1 MPRVATR
8 RLGAALF
15 VSLLCSSPLAEAQT
29 APPIAAAS
37 DLQFALAE
45 VAEAFQKE
53 TGQVLKLSFGS
64 SGNFATQLEQGA
76 PFQLF
81 FSADESFVQKLAAKG
96 LTKDAGALYAV
107 GRIVI
112 FTPHGSPL
120 KADEQLQD
128 LKAGVADGRVK
139 RFAIANPEHAPY
151 GRRAMEALKRL
162 GIWDAIQ
169 PRLVLGEN
177 ISQAAQF
184 ATTGGSQGGIIALS
198 LVKAPEIAKLGNYAV
213 IPESWHEPLMQR
225 MALMKNATP
234 PAEAFYRYVQSPPAR
249 GILRKYGFVLPGEQ

>member
-1 MPRVATR
+1 MLGHTLRTLVSVVAV
-8 RLGAALF
+8 ALS
-15 VSLLCSSPLAEAQT
+15 SLSLDARAQAP
-29 APPIAAAS
+29 APPIAAAA
-37 DLQFALAE
+37 DLKFALTE
-45 VAEAFQKE
+45 VADRFQKE
-53 TGQVLKLSFGS
+53 TGQELKLSFGS
-64 SGNFATQLEQGA
+64 SGNFATQIEQGA

-81 FSADESFVQKLAAKG
+81 FSADESFVKKLSDKG
-96 LTKDAGALYAV
+96 LTKGAGTTYAV

-112 FTPHGSPL
+112 FVPTGSAL

-151 GRRAMEALKRL
+151 GQRAQEALQHA

-184 ATTGGSQGGIIALS
+184 ATAGGSQGGIIALS
-198 LVKAPEIAKLGNYAV
+198 LVRAPEVGKLGSYAL
-213 IPESWHEPLMQR
+213 IPESWHQPLVQR
-225 MALMKNATP
+225 MVLMKNATA
-234 PAEAFYRYVQSPPAR
+234 PAEAFYRYLASPPAR
-249 GILRKYGFVLPGEQ
+249 EIFRRYGFVLPGE

>member
-1 MPRVATR
+1 MPFVALR
-8 RLGAALF
+8 RFGAVLCLCLLGTAPPCF
-15 VSLLCSSPLAEAQT
+15 AQT

-45 VAEAFQKE
+45 VAELFKKQ
-53 TGQVLKLSFGS
+53 TGQALKLSFGS
-64 SGNFATQLEQGA
+64 SGNYATQIEQGA

-81 FSADESFVQKLAAKG
+81 FSADESFVQRLASKG
-96 LTKDAGALYAV
+96 LTTDAGALYGI

-112 FTPHGSPL
+112 FAPHGSSL
-120 KADEQLQD
+120 KTDEQLQD
-128 LKAGVADGRVK
+128 LKAAVADGRVK

-151 GRRAMEALKRL
+151 GRRAVEALKRIAL
-162 GIWDAIQ
+162 WDAIQ

-184 ATTGGSQGGIIALS
+184 AISGGSQGGIIALS
-198 LVKAPEIAKLGNYAV
+198 LVKSPEVAKLGSYAL
-213 IPESWHEPLMQR
+213 IPESWHEPLVQR
-225 MALMKNATP
+225 MVLLKNATA

-249 GILRKYGFVLPGEQ
+249 EILRRYGFALPGEQ

>member
-1 MPRVATR
+1 MFGLTMR
-8 RLGAALF
+8 RLVAVVCANLLF
-15 VSLLCSSPLAEAQT
+15 SNAFAQAQT
-29 APPIAAAS
+29 VPAIAAAA
-37 DLQFALAE
+37 DLQYALTE
-45 VAEAFQKE
+45 VAERFQKE
-53 TGQVLKLSFGS
+53 TGQELKLTFGS

-81 FSADESFVQKLAAKG
+81 FSADESLVQKLAGKG
-96 LTKDAGALYAV
+96 LTKDAGALYAI

-112 FTPHGSPL
+112 FTPHESPL
-120 KADEQLQD
+120 KPDARLAD

-151 GRRAMEALKRL
+151 GQRSKEALQRT

-184 ATTGGSQGGIIALS
+184 ATAGGSQGGILALS
-198 LVKAPEIAKLGNYAV
+198 LVTAPGLAKRGTYAL
-213 IPESWHEPLMQR
+213 IPDSLHEPLIQR
-225 MALMKNATP
+225 MVLMRNATA
-234 PAEAFYRYVQSPPAR
+234 PAETFYRYVQSPPPR
-249 GILRKYGFVLPGEQ
+249 EILRKYGFLLPGEQ